1 MHASVLQDNWG
12 RWKKGRDIGGREDRE
27 DMARLFVNIG
37 KNQNIRPGDVLGAVA
52 GESGISGK
60 LVGSIDMYDNYT
72 FVEVPREYA
81 DAVLR
86 AMKDVKI
93 KGKNVHVEKANT
105 RGR

>member
-1 MHASVLQDNWG
+1 M
-12 RWKKGRDIGGREDRE
+12 I
-27 DMARLFVNIG
+27 RLFVNIG
-37 KNQNIRPGDVLGAVA
+37 KSQNVRPGDILGAVA

-60 LVGSIDMYDNYT
+60 MVGSIDMYDSYT
-72 FVEVPREYA
+72 FVDVPREYA

-93 KGKNVHVEKANT
+93 KGKNVHMEKANG